1 MSAIDVDVLAE
12 LLDAKDDDGEWLLTD
27 LERNAV
33 RAAVTVMRGYP
44 DQQPLTER
52 RSIRFFVPGDP
63 RPKGDLRSGTGSN
76 GKPFMYDAESHR
88 LRKWMRAIEAEAA
101 KHTGAWSKQIPVVV
115 KLSFVMPATAKHHV
129 GWCAV
134 APDIDKLERAVL
146 DALHTGKHKVYVS
159 DAQVV
164 QVIKAKRWG
173 HKPGVWITVADAGPA
188 YDLRTPV
195 TVDQTGVTT
204 P

>member
-1 MSAIDVDVLAE
+1 
-12 LLDAKDDDGEWLLTD
+12 
-27 LERNAV
+27 
-33 RAAVTVMRGYP
+33 
-44 DQQPLTER
+44 
-52 RSIRFFVPGDP
+52 
-63 RPKGDLRSGTGSN
+63 
-76 GKPFMYDAESHR
+76 MYDADGTW

-101 KHTGAWSKQIPVVV
+101 RHSAAWSKQIPVIV
-115 KLSFVMPATAKHHV
+115 KMSFVMPATAKHHV

-164 QVIKAKRWG
+164 QTISAKRWG

-188 YDLRTPV
+188 YDLRTTV